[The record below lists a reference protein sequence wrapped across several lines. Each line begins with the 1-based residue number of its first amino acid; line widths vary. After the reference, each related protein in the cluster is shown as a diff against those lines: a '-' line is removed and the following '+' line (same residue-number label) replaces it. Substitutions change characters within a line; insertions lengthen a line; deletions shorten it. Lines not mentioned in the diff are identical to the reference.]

1 MVASAVADC
10 FLIVHDCDDN
20 EGQTNSKISFI
31 YSLTAVEVPIVC
43 SAEVERGMKL
53 IYLVQFPAM
62 FHSKSLIKYHYLMV
76 IIASK
81 SN

>member
-1 MVASAVADC
+1 M
-10 FLIVHDCDDN
+10 
-20 EGQTNSKISFI
+20 
-31 YSLTAVEVPIVC
+31 C

-81 SN
+81 CN